1 MIAVGIFVS
10 EESCYTGIVNEVK
23 KKKKIL
29 ANCVYFYLI
38 IVPAI

>member
-23 KKKKIL
+23 KKKIL
-29 ANCVYFYLI
+29 TNYVYFYFI
-38 IVPAI
+38 IVPAL